1 MNKKDESVSKLEM
14 TVYKLETNLKDASQ
28 TIKKMTVDL
37 RVAENE
43 KKDLIDKIKELEM
56 KKNQI

>member
-43 KKDLIDKIKELEM
+43 KKDLKDTIKELEM